1 MIQDASEAAVF
12 ERAERAILQVGWLGQ
27 RQFMQLLSEQ
37 RFDLTV
43 PQFYTLLHISIH
55 EGECKMSDLARST
68 HQSAASLTGVIDRLL
83 DKHLVERARPEGDR
97 RQVTVKTTER
107 GQVLLHEI
115 KLARTERMRSAF
127 GQISAEEA
135 DLLMRLLDTIS
146 SALAAQMGSRH
157 EEHSAR

>member
-1 MIQDASEAAVF
+1 MSQDASEVAVF

-27 RQFMQLLSEQ
+27 RQFMQLLAEE

-43 PQFYTLLHISIH
+43 PQFYTLLHISLH

-83 DKHLVERARPEGDR
+83 DKHLVARARPEGDR
-97 RQVTVKTTER
+97 RQVTVQTTER
-107 GQVLLHEI
+107 GQALLHEI

-127 GQISAEEA
+127 GQISVEEA
-135 DLLMRLLDTIS
+135 GLLMRLLDTICN
-146 SALAAQMGSRH
+146 ALAAQMTARN
-157 EEHSAR
+157 EEHSGR